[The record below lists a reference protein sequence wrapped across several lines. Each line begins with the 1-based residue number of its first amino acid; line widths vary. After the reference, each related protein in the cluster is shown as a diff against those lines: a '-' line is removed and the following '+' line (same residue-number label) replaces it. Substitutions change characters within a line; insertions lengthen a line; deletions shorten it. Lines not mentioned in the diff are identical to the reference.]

1 VNRKEVVESLALR
14 TGAPK
19 AQAEEVLSAFEQV
32 LLEAVG
38 RGEKVQLP
46 GVLTVERV
54 DRSARTGR
62 NPQTG
67 EELQIPAGYG
77 VKATAGSKLK
87 AAAGKPE

>member
-1 VNRKEVVESLALR
+1 MNRKEVIESLALR

-19 AQAEEVLSAFEQV
+19 SQAEEVLSAFEQV
-32 LLEAVG
+32 LLEAVA

-54 DRSARTGR
+54 ERAARTGR

-67 EELQIPAGYG
+67 EELQIAAGYG
-77 VKATAGSKLK
+77 IKATAGSKLK
-87 AAAGKPE
+87 AAAGKP